1 MVAMEVK
8 GKLTRAWIVKLW
20 EGLQLSLN
28 ESSIHLLTILRGP
41 GSGVLQWSSLDPGFT
56 SMELDE
62 TGCVMLWS
70 ITINICLVVLSFLAP
85 SS

>member
-8 GKLTRAWIVKLW
+8 EKLTRAWTVKLW
-20 EGLQLSLN
+20 EGLQLSLH
-28 ESSIHLLTILRGP
+28 ESYIHLLTILCGP

-62 TGCVMLWS
+62 TGCVMWF
-70 ITINICLVVLSFLAP
+70 ITINICLVVLSFLAQ